1 VELNIRI
8 TQARADAGLSAQELA
23 DKLGVDVTTVRNW
36 EASRRQIALEKL
48 TQTAQVLG
56 VSVTYLLGLD
66 ERVDLL
72 KPIDASAL
80 PVLHAAPVWIES
92 RGWALVN
99 AAQGKL
105 VFADQSAVAFDVI
118 QEPMY
123 AVPPTFALSLRG
135 MGAPLGID
143 EIIYRERVWVEPL
156 TPDTA
161 LAAELRGWYHPRD
174 RRMVE
179 NEYGNRFYLD
189 TCGTKWLAFESCLS
203 ESDNDES

>member
-8 TQARADAGLSAQELA
+8 AQARADAGLTAQELA

-36 EASRRQIALEKL
+36 EAGRRQIALEKL
-48 TQTAQVLG
+48 TQAARVLG

-66 ERVDLL
+66 ERVNFAE
-72 KPIDASAL
+72 PIDASAL
-80 PVLHAAPVWIES
+80 PVLHAAPVWLAS

-99 AAQGKL
+99 AAQGRL
-105 VFADQSAVAFDVI
+105 VFADLTVVAFEVI
-118 QEPMY
+118 QEPVY
-123 AVPPTFALSLRG
+123 AVPPAFALSLHG

-143 EIIYRERVWVEPL
+143 EIIYKERVWVEPL

-161 LAAELRGWYHPRD
+161 LAAELRGWYRPRD

-189 TCGTKWLAFESCLS
+189 TCGAKWLAFESCVI
-203 ESDNDES
+203 ENDDYEN